1 VATWF
6 LWMIGARIHTEIHA
20 HAHMV
25 AQTLS
30 VLFREVIVSLSCT
43 GGPVDVE
50 DAWRACKRSLFGY
63 KCSLTVDA
71 EMLNMTNSVFLVLM
85 F

>member
-1 VATWF
+1 MGCRYGIDIFWF
-6 LWMIGARIHTEIHA
+6 TSGRFGGGLVPMDGMVGARIHREIHA

-50 DAWRACKRSLFGY
+50 DAWREHVRGVC
-63 KCSLTVDA
+63 
-71 EMLNMTNSVFLVLM
+71 LVTSAA
-85 F
+85 